1 MPRTPLPIYVLLA
14 LGAVALAVYPLF
26 GDVFYVRLV
35 AKVMVLAIFAMSLDL
50 LVGYAGLVS
59 FGHAAFFGVGAY
71 ATAALIAKAGIADM
85 AIILPVVLVA
95 AAVAALVIGWFSI
108 RTSGIYFIMITLAFA
123 QMLYFFFHDLPFWWG
138 ADGVNLPRRG
148 LPRLAFGDTVI
159 LDLSDRTVFY
169 YVALTCLVLAFALLT
184 VILRSPFGRVIVGIR
199 VNENRVRALGYN
211 VQNYKLVAFVI
222 AGTLAGFAGFLEA
235 SRTAFVAPAH
245 LSWHESGLVLV
256 IVLLGGMG
264 TLYGPILGAFVLVM
278 LEDWVSG
285 ITEFWLLVMGL
296 FVILVVLF
304 LPNGIAGLVSTLAQR
319 LRPPK
324 PDVGKSVE
332 REVEAADV

>member
-1 MPRTPLPIYVLLA
+1 MPRNSLPLILLLVLA
-14 LGAVALAVYPLF
+14 AVALAIYPSF
-26 GDVFYVRLV
+26 ADTYYVRLV
-35 AKVMVLAIFAMSLDL
+35 AKVLVLAIFAMSLDL

-59 FGHAAFFGVGAY
+59 LGHAAFFGVSAY
-71 ATAALIAKAGIADM
+71 VTAVFISKLGITDILVILPAALA
-85 AIILPVVLVA
+85 A

-108 RTSGIYFIMITLAFA
+108 RTTGVYFIMITLAFA
-123 QMLYFFFHDLPFWWG
+123 QMLYFFFHDLPYWGG
-138 ADGVNLPRRG
+138 ADGINVPRRSM
-148 LPRLAFGDTVI
+148 PKLAFGDTVL

-169 YVALTCLVLAFALLT
+169 YAALASLVAVYVLLT
-184 VILRSPFGRVIVGIR
+184 ILLRSPFGRVVVGIR

-211 VQNYKLVAFVI
+211 VARYKLVAFVI

-264 TLYGPILGAFVLVM
+264 TLFGPILGAFVLVL
-278 LEDWVSG
+278 LEDWVAG
-285 ITEFWLLVMGL
+285 ITDRWLLVMGL
-296 FVILVVLF
+296 FVIAVVLF
-304 LPNGIAGLVSTLAQR
+304 LPNGIAGLLDKAVQR

-324 PDVGKSVE
+324 PAAQPAKKGA
-332 REVEAADV
+332 EAADV